1 MVRLL
6 AALSLLASALPAPAA
21 PPAPIREAATRALAL
36 IQSSQQQWDDGWAC
50 ASCHHQYLPAIAF
63 QSARAHGFRV
73 DEKIAHADAEM
84 AFRGLS
90 SLDAA
95 LHSGRP
101 LDVPLADSYRLWAA
115 ESAGV
120 ANTLAIQADVRLMAH
135 RQYADGHWASM
146 DQRPPQSNSPFTA
159 TALAIH
165 VL

>member
-1 MVRLL
+1 MVRTL
-6 AALSLLASALPAPAA
+6 AALSLLVSVLPAPAA
-21 PPAPIREAATRALAL
+21 TPSQIREAATRALAL

-63 QSARAHGFRV
+63 QSAREHGLPV
-73 DEKIAHADAEM
+73 NEKIARADAEM

-115 ESAGV
+115 EAAGV
-120 ANTLAIQADVRLMAH
+120 A
-135 RQYADGHWASM
+135 
-146 DQRPPQSNSPFTA
+146 SN
-159 TALAIH
+159 
-165 VL
+165 